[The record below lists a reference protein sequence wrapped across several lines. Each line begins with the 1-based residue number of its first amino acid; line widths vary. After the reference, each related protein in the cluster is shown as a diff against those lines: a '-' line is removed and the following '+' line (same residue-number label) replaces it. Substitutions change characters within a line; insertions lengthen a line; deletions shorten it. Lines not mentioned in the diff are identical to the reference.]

1 MCYLAFLLYNANS
14 VADGRR
20 TLHFCNT
27 LNTTTTRNEEKEKGG
42 GLEGVVNILFDIY
55 YLAFCFSLK

>member
-1 MCYLAFLLYNANS
+1 M
-14 VADGRR
+14 VGR
-20 TLHFCNT
+20 TLHFCDT

-42 GLEGVVNILFDIY
+42 GLEGAVNTLFGIY